1 MPLRAASFE
10 EWWER
15 TSALAGPLSRILA
28 SLPEPAGR
36 ALVDR
41 VREAAAPYTTATGLE
56 FQGHASRRLKFP
68 GVSLIATARR

>member
-28 SLPEPAGR
+28 GLPEPAAHELR
-36 ALVDR
+36 ER
-41 VREAAAPYTTATGLE
+41 VREAAAGYATAAGLE
-56 FQGHASRRLKFP
+56 FP